1 MRRRLA
7 DWLRTHDAP
16 DDDVE
21 LVVLACSEAVANAV
35 EHGSPDGEVQVSAAV
50 RDGRVHLEVK
60 DAGRWDDSPSEPH
73 RGHGLRLIRRAMNQV
88 RISTDAGT
96 VVRMERALR

>member
-7 DWLRTHDAP
+7 DWLRSHGAS

-35 EHGSPDGEVQVSAAV
+35 EHGSPDGEVQVSASV
-50 RDGRVHLEVK
+50 QDGRVHLEVE
-60 DAGRWDDSPSEPH
+60 DAGRWDDSPSEPY
-73 RGHGLRLIRRAMNQV
+73 RGHGLRLIRRAMHRV
-88 RISTDAGT
+88 RISTDGGT
-96 VVRMERALR
+96 VVRMERALG

>member
-7 DWLRTHDAP
+7 DWLRAHGASDEV
-16 DDDVE
+16 VE

-35 EHGSPDGEVQVSAAV
+35 EHGSPDGEVQVSASV
-50 RDGRVHLEVK
+50 RDGRVHLEVE
-60 DAGRWDDSPSEPH
+60 DTGRWDDSPSEPY
-73 RGHGLRLIRRAMNQV
+73 RGHGLRLIRRAMHRV
-88 RISTDAGT
+88 RISTDGGT